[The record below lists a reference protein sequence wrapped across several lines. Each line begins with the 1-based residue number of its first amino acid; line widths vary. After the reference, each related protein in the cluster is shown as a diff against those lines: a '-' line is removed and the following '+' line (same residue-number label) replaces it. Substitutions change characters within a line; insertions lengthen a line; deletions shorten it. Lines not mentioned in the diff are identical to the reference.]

1 MTEDTSSFF
10 DEIDELAR
18 AHARFRREAYLFIYS
33 ALDHTVRSLKR
44 DRSDET
50 VGRHVSGQ
58 ELCLGIAEYGRA
70 QFGPLVRSVFHH
82 WGIHTTADFGD
93 IVFTLVDHG
102 LMSKTEEDRSE
113 DFAEVYDFDEVF
125 DPRRIQSDLQELDL
139 EAF

>member
-10 DEIDELAR
+10 DQIDELAQ
-18 AHARFRREAYLFIYS
+18 AHPRFRREAYLFIYS
-33 ALDHTVRSLKR
+33 ALDHTVRSLHR
-44 DRSDET
+44 DRTDAT
-50 VGRHVSGQ
+50 AGRHVTGR

-82 WGIHTTADFGD
+82 WGIHTTADFGE
-93 IVFTLVDHG
+93 IVFTLVDRG
-102 LMSKTEEDRSE
+102 LMSKTEDDRCE
-113 DFAEVYDFDEVF
+113 DFEHIYDFDDVF